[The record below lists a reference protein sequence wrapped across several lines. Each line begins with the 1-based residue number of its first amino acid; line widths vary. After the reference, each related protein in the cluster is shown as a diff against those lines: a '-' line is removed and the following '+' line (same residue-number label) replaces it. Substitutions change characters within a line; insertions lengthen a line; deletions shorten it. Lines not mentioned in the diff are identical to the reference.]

1 MASTPQFGA
10 TGALAYNTTNTI
22 TANTALDGTGTVTFL
37 QTNVAGTTA
46 DWIAPAGGAFIDYVK
61 VMHEGSNVATVIRLF
76 INANATNA
84 TAANNALIDDL
95 TVTAYTLVQNAAQPP
110 MVISIKRWF
119 PSGTK
124 LFYTL
129 GTAVASGFSIVAYG
143 SNM

>member
-1 MASTPQFGA
+1 MATSPQFGA
-10 TGALAYNTTNTI
+10 TGVLAYNTVNTL

-46 DWIAPAGGAFIDYVK
+46 DWIAPASGAFIDMIK
-61 VMHEGSNVATVIRLF
+61 VLHRGTNVVTVLRIF
-76 INANATNA
+76 ANANATNA
-84 TAANNALIDDL
+84 TAANNTLIDDL
-95 TVTAYTLVQNAAQPP
+95 TCPAYTLVQNAAQPP
-110 MVISIKRWF
+110 LLIPIKRWF

-129 GTAVASGFSIVAYG
+129 GTAVASGFAITVYG